1 MTWISSFSARFN
13 CPCSL
18 NVAARLSIARKVSG
32 CSWPST
38 GKSDSL
44 TCLCSSSAFF
54 HRPWFQNVPPRLLSA
69 VFSAVRPR
77 AGQRRHRPSESGL
90 GRIGRPGTEHSPSP
104 AVNCRHPWIF
114 LSVHNIHI
122 KLITIILTLKQGH
135 LASVLSIQCLIPL
148 IKSCCIHDFRHSDA
162 CMTSSA
168 KRLRR
173 SLMSNFALWNIRSG
187 SSDMA
192 GILINSTMHRY
203 IHL

>member
-1 MTWISSFSARFN
+1 MY
-13 CPCSL
+13 P
-18 NVAARLSIARKVSG
+18 
-32 CSWPST
+32 
-38 GKSDSL
+38 
-44 TCLCSSSAFF
+44 
-54 HRPWFQNVPPRLLSA
+54 
-69 VFSAVRPR
+69 VFSAVPS
-77 AGQRRHRPSESGL
+77 GITKDGDGTVRPSQEGD

-122 KLITIILTLKQGH
+122 KLITIILTLKQGP

-173 SLMSNFALWNIRSG
+173 SLLHVYLDRESQHRLMPCMRMKTCMKMVVVSG
-187 SSDMA
+187 YAS
-192 GILINSTMHRY
+192 GPG
-203 IHL
+203 